1 MPFAHLLEAS
11 RCHLMLSP
19 QLLQQWLRRR
29 YSHVLAS
36 CSPRR
41 ARAANAAPAIV
52 SGPRKNI
59 RHVGAP
65 SVGSAS
71 GVQNPAHCKT
81 DRGKCEKKVE
91 RHTPGSR
98 ARRRSG
104 VDPRG
109 SLAKVRLSHGHSQRV
124 RAHMHATPS
133 LCSQERAH
141 RFGTRAVALA
151 RHPLA
156 PPNRRMPRCTM
167 TSVPAT
173 TLATADKEEL
183 RMVTQRSTIG
193 ASSRSSPQAV
203 LFTRQVAP
211 HHACDR
217 FGASQQGRPRG
228 GGRRKPR
235 EGDRLALQFDR
246 LRSPT
251 ALLASHDLRHH
262 AAIAAHAAV
271 GSRFLGRLEQRA
283 APQHE
288 RQHGRRGQQLLVRL
302 SRG

>member
-41 ARAANAAPAIV
+41 ARAEGDPTSNAATNAATNAAPAIV

-251 ALLASHDLRHH
+251 ALSASHDLRHH
-262 AAIAAHAAV
+262 AASC
-271 GSRFLGRLEQRA
+271 SRCSGLPL
-283 APQHE
+283 PW
-288 RQHGRRGQQLLVRL
+288 
-302 SRG
+302 SP

>member
-1 MPFAHLLEAS
+1 MWQAEVSLEKVEQGPGSQQAAAAGGHAVDPRSVVGEGAS
-11 RCHLMLSP
+11 QS
-19 QLLQQWLRRR
+19 
-29 YSHVLAS
+29 LALTA
-36 CSPRR
+36 CTR
-41 ARAANAAPAIV
+41 ARA
-52 SGPRKNI
+52 
-59 RHVGAP
+59 RHSITLLP
-65 SVGSAS
+65 
-71 GVQNPAHCKT
+71 
-81 DRGKCEKKVE
+81 
-91 RHTPGSR
+91 
-98 ARRRSG
+98 
-104 VDPRG
+104 
-109 SLAKVRLSHGHSQRV
+109 
-124 RAHMHATPS
+124 
-133 LCSQERAH
+133 
-141 RFGTRAVALA
+141 GTRASFRHARSRPVALA

-251 ALLASHDLRHH
+251 ALSASHDLRHH
-262 AAIAAHAAV
+262 AASC
-271 GSRFLGRLEQRA
+271 SRCSGLPL
-283 APQHE
+283 PW
-288 RQHGRRGQQLLVRL
+288 
-302 SRG
+302 SP

>member
-41 ARAANAAPAIV
+41 ARAEGDANARATNQVVRLARQAANAAPAIV

-251 ALLASHDLRHH
+251 ALSASHDLRHH
-262 AAIAAHAAV
+262 AASC
-271 GSRFLGRLEQRA
+271 SRCSGLPL
-283 APQHE
+283 PW
-288 RQHGRRGQQLLVRL
+288 
-302 SRG
+302 SP